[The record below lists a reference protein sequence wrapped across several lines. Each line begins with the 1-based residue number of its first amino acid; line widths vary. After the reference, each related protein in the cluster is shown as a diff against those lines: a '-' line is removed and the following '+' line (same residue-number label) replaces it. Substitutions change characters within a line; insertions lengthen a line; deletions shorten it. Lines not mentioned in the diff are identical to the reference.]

1 MPDLV
6 VHVIDDDGPFRTA
19 LTRLLTAS
27 GHAVKSFASADELLA
42 ARPLEGGCLV
52 LDVDMPGCTGVEL
65 QAELN
70 RSGSLLP
77 IIFLTASSDIGT
89 SVRTVK
95 AGAEDFLC
103 KPVDA
108 QTLLA
113 AIDQAFARYR
123 SASASSTTRQQRQA
137 LLDRLSTREREVF
150 DLVILGMLN
159 KQIADRLGM
168 TERTV
173 KAHRASIVDKLGM
186 RSVAEMVTLAGELG
200 LLAGNTQ

>member
-1 MPDLV
+1 MSDLV
-6 VHVIDDDGPFRTA
+6 VHVVDDDDSFRTA
-19 LTRLLTAS
+19 LTRLLSAA
-27 GHAVKSFASADELLA
+27 GHTVKSFSSAEDLLA
-42 ARPLEGGCLV
+42 ARPLDGGCLL
-52 LDVDMPGCTGVEL
+52 LDIDMPGCSGVEL
-65 QAELN
+65 QAQLN
-70 RSGSLLP
+70 GAGSLLP

-123 SASASSTTRQQRQA
+123 SVSASSHTRQQRQA
-137 LLDRLSTREREVF
+137 LLDRLTAREREVF
-150 DLVILGMLN
+150 DLVITGLLN

-186 RSVAEMVTLAGELG
+186 RSVAEMVTFAGELG
-200 LLAGNTQ
+200 LLGG